1 MVLKQTFIVAGV
13 NFVHR
18 NASFLVLHMKSRTNN
33 PARTMSDI
41 IAVATAE
48 FADKGL
54 SGGRIDTIAEQT
66 KTSKRMIYY
75 YFGSKEGLYIAVL
88 EDAYRR
94 IRSIEASLH
103 LEDIEPVEALK
114 KLVSFSVDYHYS
126 NPDFVRLIM
135 NENIH
140 YGEFLAQSKL
150 IKTLNTPAIDSV
162 KDVYKRGVASGV
174 FREGIEPV
182 DIHMN
187 ISSMSFYAVSN
198 RYTFGKIFNVDLAKP
213 KELER
218 HRKSVVDTVL
228 RYLSI

>member
-1 MVLKQTFIVAGV
+1 MMHSE
-13 NFVHR
+13 NP
-18 NASFLVLHMKSRTNN
+18 MKARTNN

-41 IAVATAE
+41 ISVATAE

-54 SGGRIDTIAEQT
+54 SGGRIDAIAEQT

-114 KLVSFSVDYHYS
+114 KLVSFSVDYHHS

-150 IKTLNTPAIDSV
+150 IKNLNTPAIEAV

-174 FREGIEPV
+174 FRDGIEPV

-198 RYTFGKIFNVDLAKP
+198 QYTFGRIFNYDLTKN
-213 KELER
+213 KEFER
-218 HRKSVVDTVL
+218 RRNTIVDTMV
-228 RYLSI
+228 RYVSQ

>member
-1 MVLKQTFIVAGV
+1 
-13 NFVHR
+13 
-18 NASFLVLHMKSRTNN
+18 MKARTNN

-41 IAVATAE
+41 ISVATTE

-54 SGGRIDTIAEQT
+54 SGARIDAIAEQT

-103 LEDIEPVEALK
+103 LEDIDPVEALK
-114 KLVSFSVDYHYS
+114 KLVSFSVDYHHS
-126 NPDFVRLIM
+126 NPDFVRLVM

-140 YGEFLAQSKL
+140 YGEFLMQSKL
-150 IKTLNTPAIDSV
+150 IKTLNTPAIEAM

-174 FREGIEPV
+174 FRDGLEPV
-182 DIHMN
+182 DIHLNM
-187 ISSMSFYAVSN
+187 SSMCFYAVSN
-198 RYTFGKIFNVDLAKP
+198 QYTFGNIFAYDINKP
-213 KELER
+213 KTLEQR
-218 HRKSVVDTVL
+218 RKSVVETVL
-228 RYLSI
+228 RYVSV

>member
-1 MVLKQTFIVAGV
+1 MAKLKA
-13 NFVHR
+13 
-18 NASFLVLHMKSRTNN
+18 RTNN

-103 LEDIEPVEALK
+103 LEDIAPLEALK
-114 KLVSFSVDYHYS
+114 KLVSFTVDYHHS

-140 YGEFLAQSKL
+140 YGEFLSQSKL
-150 IKTLNTPAIDSV
+150 IRNLNTPAIEAV

-174 FREGIEPV
+174 FRAGLEPV

-187 ISSMSFYAVSN
+187 MSGMSFHAVSN
-198 RYTFGKIFNVDLAKP
+198 QYTFGMIFNVDLAKP
-213 KELER
+213 KAFE
-218 HRKSVVDTVL
+218 HRRASIVDTVL
-228 RYLSI
+228 RFVQA

>member
-1 MVLKQTFIVAGV
+1 M
-13 NFVHR
+13 
-18 NASFLVLHMKSRTNN
+18 MKARTNN

-41 IAVATAE
+41 ISVATAE

-54 SGGRIDTIAEQT
+54 SGGRIDAIAEQT

-103 LEDIEPVEALK
+103 LEDIEPLEALK

-150 IKTLNTPAIDSV
+150 IKNLNTPAIEAV
-162 KDVYKRGVASGV
+162 KDVYKRGVTKGV
-174 FREGIEPV
+174 FRQGLEAV

-187 ISSMSFYAVSN
+187 ISSMCFYAVSN
-198 RYTFGKIFNVDLAKP
+198 QYTFGKIFNVDLTKN
-213 KELER
+213 KELE
-218 HRKSVVDTVL
+218 HRRMVIVDTVL
-228 RYLSI
+228 RFVSA

>member
-1 MVLKQTFIVAGV
+1 MHSK
-13 NFVHR
+13 NP
-18 NASFLVLHMKSRTNN
+18 MKARTNN

-41 IAVATAE
+41 ISVATAE

-54 SGGRIDTIAEQT
+54 SGGRVDTIAEQT

-94 IRSIEASLH
+94 IRSIESSLH

-114 KLVSFSVDYHYS
+114 KLVSFSVDYHHS

-150 IKTLNTPAIDSV
+150 IKNLNTPAIEAV
-162 KDVYKRGVASGV
+162 KDVYKRGVVSGV
-174 FREGIEPV
+174 FRDGIEPV

-187 ISSMSFYAVSN
+187 ISSMCFYAVSN
-198 RYTFGKIFNVDLAKP
+198 QYTFGKIFNYDLTKN
-213 KELER
+213 KVFE
-218 HRKSVVDTVL
+218 HRRNSIVDTMV
-228 RYLSI
+228 RYVSK

>member
-1 MVLKQTFIVAGV
+1 
-13 NFVHR
+13 
-18 NASFLVLHMKSRTNN
+18 MKTRSNN

-54 SGGRIDTIAEQT
+54 SGGRIDAIAQQT
-66 KTSKRMIYY
+66 ATSKRMIYY

-94 IRSIEASLH
+94 VRSLEASLH
-103 LEDIEPVEALK
+103 VDGIAPVEALR
-114 KLVSFSVDYHYS
+114 KLVSFSVDYHMT

-140 YGEFLAQSKL
+140 YGEYLLQSKL
-150 IKTLNTPAIDSV
+150 IKTLNTPVITQL
-162 KDVYKRGVASGV
+162 KGIYQRGVEAGV
-174 FREGIEPV
+174 FRPGLESV

-187 ISSMSFYAVSN
+187 ISSMSFYNVSN
-198 RYTFGKIFNVDLAKP
+198 QYTFGNIFGYDMNKTKNLDQ
-213 KELER
+213 R
-218 HRKSVVDTVL
+218 RKAVIDTVM
-228 RYLSI
+228 RYVCI

>member
-1 MVLKQTFIVAGV
+1 
-13 NFVHR
+13 
-18 NASFLVLHMKSRTNN
+18 MKARTNN

-41 IAVATAE
+41 ISVATAE

-54 SGGRIDTIAEQT
+54 SGGRIDAIAEQT

-103 LEDIEPVEALK
+103 LEDIEPIEALK
-114 KLVSFSVDYHYS
+114 KLVSFSVDYHHS

-150 IKTLNTPAIDSV
+150 IKHLNTPAIDAV

-198 RYTFGKIFNVDLAKP
+198 RYTFGKIFNVDLGKT

-218 HRKSVVDTVL
+218 HRKSVVDTIL
-228 RYLSI
+228 RYLSV